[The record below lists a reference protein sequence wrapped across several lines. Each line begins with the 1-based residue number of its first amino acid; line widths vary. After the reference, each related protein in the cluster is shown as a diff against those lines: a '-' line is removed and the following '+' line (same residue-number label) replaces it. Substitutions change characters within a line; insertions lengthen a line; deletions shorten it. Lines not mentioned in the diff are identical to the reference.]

1 MATTDDLVISIRA
14 DLDTLNRQLQQVDQR
29 LNNTQQQGQQTG
41 QSIDDSFSGASDS
54 VKNLAA
60 AIGVAVAAMGAM
72 AVSVAN
78 NVREFNSLASSL
90 GLSYTQLERLQSIS
104 SKANLETDMMID
116 LAKTLNEQIGE
127 AANGNKDFE
136 ESFSRLGLKMD
147 DLIKMGVDEQLLT
160 VAQALVLVIT
170 KKGNYYAVSWS

>member
-41 QSIDDSFSGASDS
+41 QSIDDSFSGEDS

-72 AVSVAN
+72 AVC
-78 NVREFNSLASSL
+78 R
-90 GLSYTQLERLQSIS
+90 
-104 SKANLETDMMID
+104 
-116 LAKTLNEQIGE
+116 
-127 AANGNKDFE
+127 
-136 ESFSRLGLKMD
+136 
-147 DLIKMGVDEQLLT
+147 
-160 VAQALVLVIT
+160 
-170 KKGNYYAVSWS
+170 

>member
-60 AIGVAVAAMGAM
+60 AIGVAVAAMSAIE
-72 AVSVAN
+72 VSVVN
-78 NVREFNSLASSL
+78 NVREFNSLA
-90 GLSYTQLERLQSIS
+90 YRDW
-104 SKANLETDMMID
+104 ETDR
-116 LAKTLNEQIGE
+116 KSTRLN
-127 AANGNKDFE
+127 
-136 ESFSRLGLKMD
+136 SSHRSLSRMPSS
-147 DLIKMGVDEQLLT
+147 
-160 VAQALVLVIT
+160 A
-170 KKGNYYAVSWS
+170 